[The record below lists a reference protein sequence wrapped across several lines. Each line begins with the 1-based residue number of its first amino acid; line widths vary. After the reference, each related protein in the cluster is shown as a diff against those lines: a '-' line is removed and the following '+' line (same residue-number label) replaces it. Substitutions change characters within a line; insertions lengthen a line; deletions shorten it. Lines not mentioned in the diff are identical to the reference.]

1 MRPSYLDRFTD
12 AVISKLAKDLTISSL
27 HDNHQKASYSPQI
40 YQETRSR
47 IVILRYWHSRIVGSM
62 SDTKNKTNELS
73 LLGLPTHIIE
83 DIVFR
88 LRCSIIEVEYITEL
102 RLVCREFTDQDSI

>member
-1 MRPSYLDRFTD
+1 
-12 AVISKLAKDLTISSL
+12 
-27 HDNHQKASYSPQI
+27 
-40 YQETRSR
+40 
-47 IVILRYWHSRIVGSM
+47 M